1 MADTDMGEIV
11 VKNGPHLLI
20 TIGVVG
26 DFKLSGNKTTLSE
39 RTYDMI

>member
-26 DFKLSGNKTTLSE
+26 DFKLSRDKTILSE